1 MKPFGI
7 AVSVLTVFAS
17 TTSAVAQQC
26 FWSHIDHR
34 VAYDAS
40 GAWNPNAYRRTVD
53 ALTIAEIGGALWEGS
68 ESRLGRTLWQ
78 GMDAQLIAGLS
89 SSAGQYV
96 FTRVRPK
103 DSDNPCLWFEGGS
116 HHSFPS
122 VETAVATALVTPI
135 TLEYARDYPVMYG
148 LLLVPVYVGVG
159 RIKNQAHW
167 QTDVIAGWAIGGISG
182 WYAHGRETPI
192 LIEVLP
198 HGFAVGLHAQF

>member
-1 MKPFGI
+1 MKRVVTALSLLII
-7 AVSVLTVFAS
+7 AAS
-17 TTSAVAQQC
+17 TTQAAAQEC

-40 GAWNPNAYRRTVD
+40 GAWNPSVYRRTVD

-68 ESRLGRTLWQ
+68 QSRLGRTLWQ

-103 DSDNPCLWFEGGS
+103 DSDNPCLWFKGGS

-135 TLEYARDYPVMYG
+135 TLEYARDYPLMYG
-148 LLLVPVYVGVG
+148 LLLIPAYVGVG

-167 QTDVIAGWAIGGISG
+167 QSDVLAGWAIGGVSG
-182 WYAHGRETPI
+182 WYAHSRETPI

-198 HGFAVGLHAQF
+198 HGFAIGLHAQF